1 MVASERQDH
10 RPLASRLLLVVSLLN
25 EEEQALARGLT
36 TGIFDRSDAVR
47 QRDKHR
53 EVTKTLLTWLV
64 RRQTFERS
72 PAW

>member
-1 MVASERQDH
+1 MCLRVSVKLEKEILQQ
-10 RPLASRLLLVVSLLN
+10 VVTLLN

-36 TGIFDRSDAVR
+36 TGQFDRSDAVR